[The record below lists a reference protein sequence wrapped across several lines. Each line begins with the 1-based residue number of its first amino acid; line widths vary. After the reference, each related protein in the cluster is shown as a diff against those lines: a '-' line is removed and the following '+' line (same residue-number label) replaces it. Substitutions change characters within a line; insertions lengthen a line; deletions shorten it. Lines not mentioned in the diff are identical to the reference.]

1 MSGLAGAFEH
11 GGRNKVGK
19 GEATMTRREGKPAE
33 EGSERVVLRRLYPTY
48 LHGNH
53 MRRTREYDAGMTRKE
68 KGEGV

>member
-1 MSGLAGAFEH
+1 
-11 GGRNKVGK
+11 
-19 GEATMTRREGKPAE
+19 MTRREGKPAE